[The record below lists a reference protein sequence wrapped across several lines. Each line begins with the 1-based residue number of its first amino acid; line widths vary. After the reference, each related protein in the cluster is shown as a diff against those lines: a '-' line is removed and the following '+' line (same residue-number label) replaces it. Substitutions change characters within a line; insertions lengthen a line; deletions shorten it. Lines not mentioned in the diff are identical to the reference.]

1 MCCYGLSHRSGRRST
16 DASKASERARKSPP
30 RGIVPAPTHVAAPAT
45 QVVGN
50 SNEMGTTTTLDATSN
65 ADFNSSMDGFD
76 FLDLTFDGAASCTT
90 PFTFSP
96 DMLKLA
102 LSAPEYDVAAFMSS
116 SHDGLND
123 NDEKHIDNGNN
134 DGSNNM
140 TYDNGNDS
148 IGSGIASMTYDPQWF
163 NNPSVLFRNNL
174 GSGLDM
180 PPSNSAPQATL
191 PDISTPSSLQSIL
204 SNHQASDLSRHN
216 PSSATAP
223 TKTSCTCLAQ
233 ALSLLAALHG
243 NSEALSL
250 KCSPVV
256 YPETPPYADS
266 QADNLTSLRN
276 LVGGGG
282 RGVQSAA
289 AATIHESLHLN
300 TTSLQQATTI
310 LSCACSTNNQQLLF
324 FLAFIALKTM
334 DRYTAAAQEAD
345 RLDRDNAGNGRSSS
359 RALAQLVLGEV
370 HRVVR
375 IVDTLSKR
383 MREGQA
389 RQQAQGGNNRCGPSS
404 RGKGPAAA
412 ELGAPHGPGGYDI
425 SESCFAQLENDLRK
439 HLKAVTNDTMAV
451 LRREHD

>member
-1 MCCYGLSHRSGRRST
+1 
-16 DASKASERARKSPP
+16 
-30 RGIVPAPTHVAAPAT
+30 
-45 QVVGN
+45 
-50 SNEMGTTTTLDATSN
+50 MGTTTALDAASN
-65 ADFNSSMDGFD
+65 ADFNFSIDGFD
-76 FLDLTFDGAASCTT
+76 FQDLAFDGAASCTT

-96 DMLKLA
+96 DLLKLD
-102 LSAPEYDVAAFMSS
+102 LSAPEYDVAALMSS
-116 SHDGLND
+116 SHDALND
-123 NDEKHIDNGNN
+123 NDEGNIDNDNN
-134 DGSNNM
+134 DGSNIM

-148 IGSGIASMTYDPQWF
+148 IGSDIASMTYDPQWF
-163 NNPSVLFRNNL
+163 NNPSALFRNNF
-174 GSGLDM
+174 GSGLEM
-180 PPSNSAPQATL
+180 PPSNSAPQTTL

-204 SNHQASDLSRHN
+204 SNHRASDLSKN
-216 PSSATAP
+216 NTSSAIGP

-243 NSEALSL
+243 NPEALSL
-250 KCSPVV
+250 TCSPVI
-256 YPETPPYADS
+256 YPQTPPYADS

-276 LVGGGG
+276 FVGSVG
-282 RGVQSAA
+282 RGVKSAA

-310 LSCACSTNNQQLLF
+310 LNCACSTNNQQLLF
-324 FLAFIALKTM
+324 LLAFIALKTM

-345 RLDRDNAGNGRSSS
+345 KIDRDNDGNGKSSS

-383 MREGQA
+383 MREGHG
-389 RQQAQGGNNRCGPSS
+389 RLGGTNRS
-404 RGKGPAAA
+404 RSLSRSGGSKGPAEVNAY
-412 ELGAPHGPGGYDI
+412 GPGGYDI

>member
-1 MCCYGLSHRSGRRST
+1 
-16 DASKASERARKSPP
+16 
-30 RGIVPAPTHVAAPAT
+30 
-45 QVVGN
+45 
-50 SNEMGTTTTLDATSN
+50 MGTTATLDATSN
-65 ADFNSSMDGFD
+65 ADFNFSMGGFD
-76 FLDLTFDGAASCTT
+76 FPDLAFDGAASCTT

-96 DMLKLA
+96 DLLKLD

-116 SHDGLND
+116 SHDTLND
-123 NDEKHIDNGNN
+123 NDEGKIDTGNN
-134 DGSNNM
+134 DGSNSM

-148 IGSGIASMTYDPQWF
+148 SGSDIASMTYDPQWF
-163 NNPSVLFRNNL
+163 NNPSVLFRNNF

-180 PPSNSAPQATL
+180 PPSNSAPQTTL

-204 SNHQASDLSRHN
+204 SNHQASDLSRK
-216 PSSATAP
+216 PTLSATAP
-223 TKTSCTCLAQ
+223 TKTTCTCLAQ

-243 NSEALSL
+243 NPEALSL
-250 KCSPVV
+250 TCSPVI
-256 YPETPPYADS
+256 YPQTPPYADS
-266 QADNLTSLRN
+266 QAENLTSLRN
-276 LVGGGG
+276 LVGGVG
-282 RGVQSAA
+282 RGVKSAA

-310 LSCACSTNNQQLLF
+310 LNCACSTNNQQLLF
-324 FLAFIALKTM
+324 LLAFIALKTM

-345 RLDRDNAGNGRSSS
+345 KLDRDNDGNGKSSS

-383 MREGQA
+383 MREGPG
-389 RQQAQGGNNRCGPSS
+389 RQGGNNNRPGSSS
-404 RGKGPAAA
+404 RSGGGGKGPGA
-412 ELGAPHGPGGYDI
+412 EVGARRPSGGYDI

>member
-1 MCCYGLSHRSGRRST
+1 
-16 DASKASERARKSPP
+16 
-30 RGIVPAPTHVAAPAT
+30 
-45 QVVGN
+45 
-50 SNEMGTTTTLDATSN
+50 MGTTTTLDATSN
-65 ADFNSSMDGFD
+65 ADFNFSIDGFD
-76 FLDLTFDGAASCTT
+76 FQDLAFDGAASSTT

-96 DMLKLA
+96 DLLRLD
-102 LSAPEYDVAAFMSS
+102 LSAPQYDVAALMSS
-116 SHDGLND
+116 SHDALND
-123 NDEKHIDNGNN
+123 NDEGNIDNCNN
-134 DGSNNM
+134 DGSNSM

-148 IGSGIASMTYDPQWF
+148 IGSDIASMTYDPQCF
-163 NNPSVLFRNNL
+163 NNPSVLFRNNF

-180 PPSNSAPQATL
+180 PPSNSAPQTTL

-204 SNHQASDLSRHN
+204 FNHQASDLSKN
-216 PSSATAP
+216 NTFPATGP

-243 NSEALSL
+243 NPEALSL
-250 KCSPVV
+250 TCSPVIF
-256 YPETPPYADS
+256 PQTPPYADS
-266 QADNLTSLRN
+266 QAENLASLRN
-276 LVGGGG
+276 LVGSAG
-282 RGVQSAA
+282 RGVKSAA

-300 TTSLQQATTI
+300 TTSLQQASTI
-310 LSCACSTNNQQLLF
+310 LNCACSTNNQQLLF
-324 FLAFIALKTM
+324 LLAFIALKTM

-345 RLDRDNAGNGRSSS
+345 KLDRDKDGNGKSSS

-383 MREGQA
+383 MREGQG
-389 RQQAQGGNNRCGPSS
+389 RRGGNNRSGSPSRS
-404 RGKGPAAA
+404 GGGKGPA
-412 ELGAPHGPGGYDI
+412 EVGAHGPGGYDI